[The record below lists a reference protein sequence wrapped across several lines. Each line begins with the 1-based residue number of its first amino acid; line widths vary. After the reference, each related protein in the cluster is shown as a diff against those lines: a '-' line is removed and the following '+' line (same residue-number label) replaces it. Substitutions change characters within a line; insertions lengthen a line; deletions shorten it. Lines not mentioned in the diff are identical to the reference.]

1 MTRTLRLGSMVVA
14 LATLAACARGGP
26 PAPVVQASGP
36 TPARPSAI
44 NAPVSPALRP
54 APGEWDGEIVVRPG
68 ESLYVVARRAN
79 VPVRSLIEAND
90 LKPPY
95 ALSNGQRLA
104 LPRVRTHEVQ
114 PGDTLANIARRYGLG
129 NNELVRANALQPPYA
144 VRAGQVL
151 NLPGV
156 IEPAVAA
163 ASPAGPSAMTTSTV
177 SAAPRGAVESAVLAP
192 PSASSPA
199 ASSPAAAASSSWA
212 PASSLPPLPAA
223 RDIGAAPSGPAMG
236 GSATAAPVQ
245 PASLPLPSSVAPPS
259 EPDEVPS
266 ARPGRGFL
274 WPVRGSV
281 ISDFG
286 SKPGGLQND
295 GINIAAPRGTPIR
308 AADNGTVVYA
318 GNELKGFGNLLLV
331 RHAEGWITAY
341 AHADELLVKRGDEVR
356 RGQTIGRVGA
366 TGGVTSPQL
375 HFEVRRGSRPQN
387 PRDLLGPQTAALP

>member
-1 MTRTLRLGSMVVA
+1 MNRVLRLGI
-14 LATLAACARGGP
+14 LAVLLAALAACARGGP
-26 PAPVVQASGP
+26 PAPIVGAS
-36 TPARPSAI
+36 TPARPSAA
-44 NAPVSPALRP
+44 NAPVPAALRP
-54 APGEWDGEIVVRPG
+54 APGDWDGEIVVRPG
-68 ESLYVVARRAN
+68 ESLYVVAKRAN
-79 VPVRSLIEAND
+79 VPVRTLIEAND

-104 LPRVRTHEVQ
+104 LPRVRTHQVQ
-114 PGDTLANIARRYGLG
+114 SGDTLANIARRYGLG

-144 VRAGQVL
+144 VQVGQVL

-156 IEPAVAA
+156 VEPAVAVATPA
-163 ASPAGPSAMTTSTV
+163 APAATPGV
-177 SAAPRGAVESAVLAP
+177 SAAPRTAVESAVLAP
-192 PSASSPA
+192 PSPPPA
-199 ASSPAAAASSSWA
+199 AIVSAPTTAAAASPS
-212 PASSLPPLPAA
+212 SSLPPLPAA
-223 RDIGAAPSGPAMG
+223 REV
-236 GSATAAPVQ
+236 GSAPAAAPVGAAQ
-245 PASLPLPSSVAPPS
+245 PASLPVPQQLAPPP
-259 EPDEVPS
+259 EPDDIVPS
-266 ARPGRGFL
+266 DRPGRGFL

-308 AADNGTVVYA
+308 AADAGTVVYA
-318 GNELKGFGNLLLV
+318 GNELRGFGNLLLV

-341 AHADELLVKRGDEVR
+341 AHADELMVKRGDPVR

-387 PRDLLGPQTAALP
+387 PRDLLGPQTAALQ